1 MEFAD
6 ERVQRFELG
15 TQPRRQT
22 SCAVRRGAQAMV
34 DKD

>member
-15 TQPRRQT
+15 TRPRRQT
-22 SCAVRRGAQAMV
+22 SRAVRRCPQAMV
-34 DKD
+34 EKD

>member
-15 TQPRRQT
+15 TQPRQQT
-22 SCAVRRGAQAMV
+22 SRAVRRCAQAMV
-34 DKD
+34 HKD